1 MVLVLEDTLNR
12 IESIKEKLKQCHA
25 LPDVKINK
33 QKKKMLK
40 RNMKIQEQIK
50 LMTKM
55 VFKVEK
61 KIKYFGINTTIININ
76 KTDMNFM
83 SF

>member
-1 MVLVLEDTLNR
+1 MVLVPEDTLNG
-12 IESIKEKLKQCHA
+12 IESIMGTLKQFHA

-40 RNMKIQEQIK
+40 RNMKTQEQIK

-61 KIKYFGINTTIININ
+61 KIKYFGIHMTN
-76 KTDMNFM
+76 MNVMTF
-83 SF
+83 